1 MDVKLFF
8 EYLPWLRKP
17 ERYSEL
23 KGLDASYAESITHN
37 TTPIPRTVPLNLLQ
51 APIQVQTLYTDYD
64 LSNIH
69 MLWTSFLPE
78 PNQVKEGW
86 HFAQMSEAMIVMT
99 PQGRIEAYNEH
110 PIRAIHGD
118 SQFLGDLAKDM
129 ESYLEALLCGA
140 MTGMHFVPGF
150 ADQPGVKEKL
160 EPLAKLCAAIAGGD
174 EYYDFWAGVLGL

>member
-1 MDVKLFF
+1 MNVKLFF
-8 EYLPWLRKP
+8 EYLPWLKMP
-17 ERYSEL
+17 DYYGVL
-23 KGLDASYAESITHN
+23 KGLGDDFPEDEKRRTTPLIRKKVLDLSQAPVQIQNLYAE
-37 TTPIPRTVPLNLLQ
+37 
-51 APIQVQTLYTDYD
+51 YD

-140 MTGMHFVPGF
+140 MTKMHFAPGF